1 MTSIRIGCIGAGFI
15 SDTHAAVL
23 RDLPGVELTAV
34 VEPVSER
41 ADAFAKQWG
50 VGAVFGSVDS
60 LVGARAIDA
69 AHVLVPPPLHRETA
83 EKLLRAGIHVL
94 LEKPMAQ
101 SGDECA
107 ELQEAARASG
117 VVLRVNHN
125 AIEQPAHRTLRRILA
140 SNRIGT
146 VRHVSCR
153 FNLPL
158 RQLAARQF
166 SHWMFATPLNLLLEQ
181 AVHPLSQ
188 IDDIVGQ
195 AEAVTAS
202 WAQPLRIGAGREICR
217 TWLVSLR
224 CARGTAQLY
233 LSLGESY
240 PSWGMTVIG
249 DDGVLHVD
257 YLANRV
263 VKDISGPRMDVF
275 DKLATGYR
283 QAGELV
289 WQASSNFL
297 REAAAMAR
305 LAPRSDAFYLSMK
318 ESIAS
323 FYRDIARPDAERT
336 GAQGRRMVE
345 LCERIAGAA
354 GIAHGEPASRS
365 VPTDAGAHD
374 VLIIGGTGFIGTH
387 LVRRLVA
394 NGVRV
399 GVLARSVSNL
409 PDIFADPHVCL
420 FRGDARNEED
430 VARALGT
437 ASIVVNLAHGGG
449 GRSRAEIEAS
459 LVGAATAVAEA
470 AMARGVRRLVF
481 VSSIASLYL
490 GDAAD
495 RITGATPPDPK
506 ADERADYSR
515 AKVLAE
521 RALLELHRTR
531 GLAVTILRP
540 GVVIGDGGT
549 PFHSGIGFY
558 NRETHCLGWNLGRN
572 PLPLVLA
579 EEVADAIIHAM
590 SAPEIDGRCY
600 NIVSD
605 VRLTAREYIAELARV
620 TGRPLHYHPQSVFK
634 LYAIESAKALVKRL
648 TGRGGAWPSLR
659 DLKSRGLVATFD
671 CSDAMRD
678 LGWQPERDR
687 AAFLR
692 QGFALH
698 GEAA

>member
-1 MTSIRIGCIGAGFI
+1 MTPTRIGCIGAGFV

-23 RDLPGVELTAV
+23 RALPGVELAAV
-34 VEPVSER
+34 VEPVSAR
-41 ADAFAKQWG
+41 AEAFAKQWG
-50 VGAVFGSVDS
+50 IDAVFGSVES
-60 LVGARAIDA
+60 LIAAHAIDA

-101 SGDECA
+101 SSRECA

-117 VVLRVNHN
+117 VLLRVNHN
-125 AIEQPAHRTLRRILA
+125 AVEQPAHRTLRRILA
-140 SNRIGT
+140 SNRIGP

-166 SHWMFATPLNLLLEQ
+166 SHWMFAAPLNLLLEQ

-188 IDDIVGQ
+188 IDDLVGP
-195 AEAVTAS
+195 AEALTAS
-202 WAQPLRIGAGREICR
+202 SARPLRIGAGREIFR
-217 TWLVSLR
+217 TWLVSFR

-233 LSLGESY
+233 LSLGENY

-249 DDGVLHVD
+249 DDGVLQVD

-263 VKDISGPRMDVF
+263 VGEISGPRMDVLEAF
-275 DKLATGYR
+275 ANGYR
-283 QAGELV
+283 LAGEMAWQAG
-289 WQASSNFL
+289 SNFL
-297 REAAAMAR
+297 RESAAVAR
-305 LAPRSDAFYLSMK
+305 LAPRADAFYLSMK

-323 FYRDIARPDAERT
+323 FYCDLARPDAERT
-336 GAQGRRMVE
+336 GAQGHRLVE
-345 LCERIAGAA
+345 LCERIADAA
-354 GIAHGEPASRS
+354 GVPRAAPGPRS
-365 VPTDAGAHD
+365 VPPDTGSHD

-394 NGVRV
+394 NGARV
-399 GVLARSVSNL
+399 GVLARNVSNL

-420 FRGDARNEED
+420 FRGDARNED
-430 VARALGT
+430 DLARALGT
-437 ASIVVNLAHGGG
+437 ASTVINLAHGGG

-459 LVGAATAVAEA
+459 LVGSATAVANIC
-470 AMARGVRRLVF
+470 MARSVRRLVF

-490 GDAAD
+490 GNATD
-495 RITGATPPDPK
+495 RVTGATSPDEM
-506 ADERADYSR
+506 ADKRADYSR
-515 AKVLAE
+515 AKALAE
-521 RALLELHRTR
+521 RALLGLHRTR
-531 GLAVTILRP
+531 GLAMIILRP
-540 GVVIGDGGT
+540 GIVIGDGGT

-558 NRETHCLGWNLGRN
+558 NRETHCFGWNQGRN

-579 EEVADAIIHAM
+579 EEVADAIIHAI
-590 SAPEIDGRCY
+590 SAPGIEGRCY
-600 NIVSD
+600 NLVSD
-605 VRLTAREYIAELARV
+605 IRLTAREYIAELARA
-620 TGRPLHYHPQSVFK
+620 TGRPLRYHPQSVFK
-634 LYAIESAKALVKRL
+634 LYAVESAKALIKRL
-648 TGRGGAWPSLR
+648 TGRPGPWPSLR
-659 DLKSRGLVATFD
+659 DLKSRGLMATFD
-671 CSDAMRD
+671 CSDAIRD

-698 GEAA
+698 GETA